1 MSAQIIV
8 YQDSGAWGIPSTCPK
23 CTALQTLLRFA
34 DVGYGVSPGDASPSM
49 TELNE
54 LPVLRVVSD
63 KEDVVVPGLESCVE
77 ALTSV
82 GYDAFGGLTPAQ
94 MAETKAFSCLI
105 LDRLDLAR
113 QYEWYL
119 EDSNFTR
126 CITKVRY
133 QNASLPVRYVLT
145 RLERHEVRRRL
156 NATPWI
162 QRGQMYQVAKECLEV
177 LSTRL
182 GERRKYFYGDTPRL
196 LDALVFGEI
205 VALLYAPIP
214 NGRLRQMILE
224 YSNLLRFV
232 ENIRQTYF
240 ADGMDEPQH
249 LRKDDQLHQ
258 TTSPIKTAY
267 EAALERTRQLFS
279 SKKETSPIEEARK
292 ARNRNFIIAAAASF
306 LIFLLLGNDVEVQ
319 VSE

>member
-1 MSAQIIV
+1 
-8 YQDSGAWGIPSTCPK
+8 
-23 CTALQTLLRFA
+23 
-34 DVGYGVSPGDASPSM
+34 
-49 TELNE
+49 
-54 LPVLRVVSD
+54 
-63 KEDVVVPGLESCVE
+63 
-77 ALTSV
+77 
-82 GYDAFGGLTPAQ
+82 
-94 MAETKAFSCLI
+94 
-105 LDRLDLAR
+105 
-113 QYEWYL
+113 
-119 EDSNFTR
+119 
-126 CITKVRY
+126 
-133 QNASLPVRYVLT
+133 
-145 RLERHEVRRRL
+145 
-156 NATPWI
+156 
-162 QRGQMYQVAKECLEV
+162 MYQVAKECLEV

-224 YSNLLRFV
+224 YPNLLRFV

-279 SKKETSPIEEARK
+279 SKKYLQFYRSAFTYLGTVRSRSVKRREYCHFLEQ
-292 ARNRNFIIAAAASF
+292 IIKKGGSSQPF
-306 LIFLLLGNDVEVQ
+306 FCT
-319 VSE
+319 

>member
-1 MSAQIIV
+1 MSAQIIL

-34 DVGYGVSPGDASPSM
+34 DVSYAVSPGDSSPSM
-49 TELNE
+49 TEQNE

-77 ALTSV
+77 ALSSV
-82 GYDAFGGLTPAQ
+82 GYDAYGGLTPAQ
-94 MAETKAFSCLI
+94 IAETKAFNCLI
-105 LDRLDLAR
+105 LDRLDLVR

-119 EDSNFTR
+119 EDNNFSR
-126 CITKVRY
+126 CISKVRY
-133 QNASLPVRYVLT
+133 QSASFPVRCVLT
-145 RLERHEVRRRL
+145 RLERHEIRKRL
-156 NATPWI
+156 NVTPWI

-182 GERRKYFYGDTPRL
+182 GERRKYFYGDVPRL

-205 VALLYAPIP
+205 VAQLYAPVP
-214 NGRLRQMILE
+214 HGRLRQLILE
-224 YSNLLRFV
+224 YPNLLKFV

-240 ADGMDEPQH
+240 FNGMDELQH
-249 LRKDDQLHQ
+249 FEKDYHSNH
-258 TTSPIKTAY
+258 TSPIRTAY
-267 EAALERTRQLFS
+267 EAALHRSKHIFS

-292 ARNRNFIIAAAASF
+292 ARNRNFIIAAATSF
-306 LIFLLLGNDVEVQ
+306 LIFLLLGNDMEVQ
-319 VSE
+319 LSE